1 MTDLRS
7 DSRRSP
13 EKLLTSELG
22 RFEPFG
28 RRDLDRGKL
37 PELANSATLWVATAM
52 SETRPK
58 ADVQVKTTYEYT
70 AQLNVDV
77 FDESGVF
84 LDEGEA

>member
-1 MTDLRS
+1 MDYPGLYGLS
-7 DSRRSP
+7 
-13 EKLLTSELG
+13 TSG
-22 RFEPFG
+22 FG
-28 RRDLDRGKL
+28 Y
-37 PELANSATLWVATAM
+37 SATLSVATAM
-52 SETRPK
+52 SETCPK